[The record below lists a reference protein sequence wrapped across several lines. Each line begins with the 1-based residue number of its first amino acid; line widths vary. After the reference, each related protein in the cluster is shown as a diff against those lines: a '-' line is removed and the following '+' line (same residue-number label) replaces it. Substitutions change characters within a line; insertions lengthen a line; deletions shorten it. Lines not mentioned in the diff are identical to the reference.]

1 MESQLIQKSFQI
13 IQNVISEVTS
23 VILLI
28 GRHDSNQFRI
38 KSDCFRQLFGSFLNH
53 YKMNPSR
60 RVNKSDFF
68 TTAISVLFSE
78 LILFWV
84 LFVFPD
90 FHFQTYK
97 FLQPA
102 MNSGAAQASKS

>member
-1 MESQLIQKSFQI
+1 MISKGGTFRLMESQLIHKSFQI
-13 IQNVISEVTS
+13 IQNVISEVSS

-78 LILFWV
+78 LILF
-84 LFVFPD
+84 
-90 FHFQTYK
+90 
-97 FLQPA
+97 
-102 MNSGAAQASKS
+102 